1 MLRKLIICNYALIER
16 TEISFDEGMSVIT
29 GETGAGKSIML
40 GALGLLLGQKA
51 DVQVLLD
58 KSLKC
63 VVEATFDVSD
73 YGLQPLFDEEGIDYD
88 DETIVRRE
96 ILPNGK
102 SRAFVNDTPANVS
115 FLKAI
120 GAHLID
126 IHSQHQNTLLS
137 QSSFQLDVVDSVA
150 GVGEELSDY
159 VAAYERRKATA
170 LKLDELKESN
180 RLQKKEFD
188 WNKHQLNELEA
199 AQLKD
204 PDEIEELE
212 KQQELC
218 DRSEEIKES
227 LGSVIDILSADE
239 VGVTHKL
246 LAAGRQIEK
255 VADFIN
261 KEDKV
266 DERIETARI
275 DLDDICQTLRS
286 LYENAE
292 FDPETQQKV
301 TERLNKLNGLTQKH
315 GVQSARELIEIRD
328 DLKAKVA
335 AVENFDY
342 QLEELQRQ
350 LDDET
355 KVMLDKAAVLT
366 DMRMKVVEPLT
377 ERIVTPLHEM
387 GMQNARFIVEVAKQD
402 CGPKGADD
410 VKFLFAANKNGVPT
424 DISKVASGGEMS
436 RVMLSIKALLSK
448 TKRLP
453 TIIFDEIDTGV
464 SGEVAAKMGGIMEA
478 MSESMQVISIT
489 HLPQVAAHGNRH
501 YRVFKQDTSD
511 RTISHIAL
519 LDDAERVTEI
529 AKMLS
534 GAQVTDAARE
544 NAKQLLSGKVK

>member
-266 DERIETARI
+266 DESTSTISVRLSVLSTRM
-275 DLDDICQTLRS
+275 LSSTR
-286 LYENAE
+286 
-292 FDPETQQKV
+292 
-301 TERLNKLNGLTQKH
+301 RLN
-315 GVQSARELIEIRD
+315 RR
-328 DLKAKVA
+328 
-335 AVENFDY
+335 
-342 QLEELQRQ
+342 
-350 LDDET
+350 
-355 KVMLDKAAVLT
+355 
-366 DMRMKVVEPLT
+366 
-377 ERIVTPLHEM
+377 
-387 GMQNARFIVEVAKQD
+387 
-402 CGPKGADD
+402 
-410 VKFLFAANKNGVPT
+410 
-424 DISKVASGGEMS
+424 
-436 RVMLSIKALLSK
+436 
-448 TKRLP
+448 
-453 TIIFDEIDTGV
+453 
-464 SGEVAAKMGGIMEA
+464 
-478 MSESMQVISIT
+478 
-489 HLPQVAAHGNRH
+489 
-501 YRVFKQDTSD
+501 
-511 RTISHIAL
+511 
-519 LDDAERVTEI
+519 
-529 AKMLS
+529 
-534 GAQVTDAARE
+534 
-544 NAKQLLSGKVK
+544 